1 MKGRKRTD
9 DGDRHGSDLV
19 DNENLLRV
27 TATSDGYEPELRARA
42 TATVTKWAEFPVESE
57 DITTPS
63 RGVKLVAMGR
73 DLFHG

>member
-27 TATSDGYEPELRARA
+27 TATSDGYEPELRV
-42 TATVTKWAEFPVESE
+42 TATSQSYELEL
-57 DITTPS
+57 
-63 RGVKLVAMGR
+63 RLR
-73 DLFHG
+73 

>member
-27 TATSDGYEPELRARA
+27 TATSDGYEPELRV
-42 TATVTKWAEFPVESE
+42 TATSQ
-57 DITTPS
+57 S
-63 RGVKLVAMGR
+63 YKLPQREIQKSGSFMTEVII
-73 DLFHG
+73 LLLIL